1 MFSVVSL
8 LLDANSWK
16 FKKPF
21 RLEFPPMF
29 SCQKLSQFFP
39 IVFFRK
45 SCTFPIWT
53 KKLPGRK
60 FRKISNFQWLQPN
73 YGGWKISMAH
83 FWWVLTCKGKK
94 KHKTPRRCC
103 FDPAWG
109 FSVFL
114 LAALVGEKEFT
125 MERKKEV
132 HEKITSTAL
141 GYKKRL
147 LVKSNMNMTFWI
159 EMIFKNH
166 GILRIG

>member
-1 MFSVVSL
+1 MQIPGSSKSLSDWSFLQCSHVKNFPNFSPSFFSEKL
-8 LLDANSWK
+8 HFSHLNKKTSRSKIQENFK
-16 FKKPF
+16 F
-21 RLEFPPMF
+21 PMTAT
-29 SCQKLSQFFP
+29 KLWGLKNIHGAFLVGP
-39 IVFFRK
+39 D
-45 SCTFPIWT
+45 
-53 KKLPGRK
+53 
-60 FRKISNFQWLQPN
+60 LQR
-73 YGGWKISMAH
+73 
-83 FWWVLTCKGKK
+83 KK